1 MQHLNVS
8 LVQYDIIWEDSN
20 ANLEYLDTLLETARG
35 SDLII
40 LPEMFNTGFSMDAA
54 TVAQKDDGQAVSW
67 LCTRSGELET
77 TIMGSVAI
85 REEGRYYNRCYIA
98 SEGEIIAQYDK
109 RNCFTYAG
117 EEKIYTSGNSQVTF
131 EVKGWKVKP
140 LICYDLR
147 FPLWCYN
154 RQEADLMV
162 FVANWP
168 ESRIIH
174 WDVLL
179 QARAI
184 ENQAFVIGVN
194 RLGSDGTGKAHNG
207 HSAIVGPYG
216 NYVTGPLTKA
226 GVSHARLD
234 PSEISRYRAMFH
246 LLDEE
251 RMKSE

>member
-8 LVQYDIIWEDSN
+8 LVQYDIIWEESN
-20 ANLEYLDTLLETARG
+20 ANLEYLDDLLETAQG

-54 TVAQKDDGQAVSW
+54 AVAQNGDGQAVSW
-67 LCTRSGELET
+67 LCARSGELET

-85 REEGRYYNRCYIA
+85 REDGCYYNRCYVA

-117 EEKIYTSGNSQVTF
+117 EEKIYTPGEKQVIF
-131 EVKGWKVKP
+131 ELNGWKVKP

-154 RQEADLMV
+154 RQEADLMI

-168 ESRIIH
+168 ESRVMH
-174 WDVLL
+174 WDALL

-194 RLGSDGTGKAHNG
+194 RIGTDGTGKSHNG
-207 HSAIVGPYG
+207 HSAVVGPYG
-216 NYVTGPLTKA
+216 NYISEPLTAA
-226 GVSHARLD
+226 GVFNASLD
-234 PSEISRYRAMFH
+234 PSEISRYRSMFH
-246 LLDEE
+246 LLEEE
-251 RMKSE
+251 RMRS